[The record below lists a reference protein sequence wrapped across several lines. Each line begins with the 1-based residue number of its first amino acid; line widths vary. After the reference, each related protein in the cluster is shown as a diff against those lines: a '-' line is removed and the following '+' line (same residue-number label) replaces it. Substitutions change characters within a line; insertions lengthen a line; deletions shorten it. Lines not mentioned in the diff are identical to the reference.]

1 MWVLVMKIEIG
12 NGNKIKNSNIGKN
25 NKIESEKTSNK
36 ILIDILVGL
45 FVTIVGGIILYFVTN

>member
-1 MWVLVMKIEIG
+1 MWVLVMRIEIG
-12 NGNKIKNSNIGKN
+12 NKNKIKNSNIGNN
-25 NKIESEKTSNK
+25 NKIENEKNSNK